1 MKVKLGL
8 PNHDI
13 AAQAGWSESAV
24 EKMIAT
30 YAHTSVGALE
40 RIKAAATA
48 DNVVP
53 LRVTA

>member
-8 PNHDI
+8 PNYDT

-40 RIKAAATA
+40 RIKAAAAA

-53 LRVTA
+53 LRAAG